1 MASWPTPKTITTLRA
16 FLGLTGFYRRFVANY
31 ATIANPLIDLL
42 KLNSFHWNETS
53 YTTFQKL
60 KLAMQ
65 TLPLLT
71 LPNFTQPFEV
81 TTDTSNIAISVV
93 LSQNAHPIAFFSRK
107 LTPRLSAASTY
118 VCELYAI
125 TEAMK
130 K

>member
-1 MASWPTPKTITTLRA
+1 MASWPTPKTITALRA

-42 KLNSFHWNETS
+42 KSNSFHWNETA

-71 LPNFTQPFEV
+71 LPILPNLLKLPQTPQTLLSVLCYLKMPTPLPFL
-81 TTDTSNIAISVV
+81 VV
-93 LSQNAHPIAFFSRK
+93 
-107 LTPRLSAASTY
+107 
-118 VCELYAI
+118 I
-125 TEAMK
+125 TLLV
-130 K
+130 